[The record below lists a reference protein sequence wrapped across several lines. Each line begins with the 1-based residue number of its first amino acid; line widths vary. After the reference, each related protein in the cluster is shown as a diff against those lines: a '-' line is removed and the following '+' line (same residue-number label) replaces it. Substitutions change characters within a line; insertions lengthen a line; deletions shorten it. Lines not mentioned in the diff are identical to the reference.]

1 MRGRNRSFHVS
12 AGTRT
17 LSTIFFQ
24 FSQGII
30 IVIQQQKLTIS
41 TNTENIMKCSSS
53 LIIVLKFTA
62 KCYLMQQI
70 YQNYISK
77 SKVHG
82 MIVQLQ
88 TAYLMD

>member
-1 MRGRNRSFHVS
+1 MVK
-12 AGTRT
+12 
-17 LSTIFFQ
+17 Q
-24 FSQGII
+24 K
-30 IVIQQQKLTIS
+30 QKLTIS

-53 LIIVLKFTA
+53 LVIALKFTA

-77 SKVHG
+77 SKTHE

-88 TAYLMD
+88 TAYLMDWLNSLAVYFIE

>member
-1 MRGRNRSFHVS
+1 MVK
-12 AGTRT
+12 
-17 LSTIFFQ
+17 
-24 FSQGII
+24 
-30 IVIQQQKLTIS
+30 QQQKLTIS

-77 SKVHG
+77 SKTHE
-82 MIVQLQ
+82 MIVLL
-88 TAYLMD
+88 TAYLTDWLNSLAVYFIT